1 MLNLVKKLKTKIL
14 NLELMILLGY
24 QIIKTFFGKVTL
36 QIGLKKWLK
45 KLKILCRGHVL
56 LVILTSKKLL
66 ELFFKKSCKRQI
78 KKSLELKK

>member
-66 ELFFKKSCKRQI
+66 ELFFKKNCKRQI

>member
-66 ELFFKKSCKRQI
+66 ELFFKKNCKRQI
-78 KKSLELKK
+78 KKSLEL

>member
-36 QIGLKKWLK
+36 QICLKK
-45 KLKILCRGHVL
+45 
-56 LVILTSKKLL
+56 
-66 ELFFKKSCKRQI
+66 KSD
-78 KKSLELKK
+78 